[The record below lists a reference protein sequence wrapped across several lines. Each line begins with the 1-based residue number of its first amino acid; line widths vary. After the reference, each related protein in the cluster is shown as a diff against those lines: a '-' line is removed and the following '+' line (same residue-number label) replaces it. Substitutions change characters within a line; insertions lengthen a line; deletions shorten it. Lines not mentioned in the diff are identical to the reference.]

1 MWVTRLQPW
10 VAAWDDADEQLAEDT
25 GPHTEPSFRAYLTW
39 YEPKTRC
46 RLTYVDMHPQPH
58 VATSQD
64 RYARHRDEAL
74 AGAVSKCCILCF
86 FWLQFEACRLL
97 ELDCSLNVMRIHG
110 GSTMSMPAQLEA
122 WTTQRDR
129 ARGILQAFGTR
140 TEYEDS
146 YGSSQASTSVPCGPA
161 WQQPPLYHRQY
172 EGMV

>member
-1 MWVTRLQPW
+1 M
-10 VAAWDDADEQLAEDT
+10 
-25 GPHTEPSFRAYLTW
+25 
-39 YEPKTRC
+39 
-46 RLTYVDMHPQPH
+46 
-58 VATSQD
+58 
-64 RYARHRDEAL
+64 
-74 AGAVSKCCILCF
+74 
-86 FWLQFEACRLL
+86 LL

-161 WQQPPLYHRQY
+161 WQQPPLYHRQA

>member
-10 VAAWDDADEQLAEDT
+10 VAAWDDAGEQLAEDT

-58 VATSQD
+58 VVTSQD

-74 AGAVSKCCILCF
+74 AGA
-86 FWLQFEACRLL
+86 FEACRLL
-97 ELDCSLNVMRIHG
+97 ELDCSLNVTRIHG

-122 WTTQRDR
+122 
-129 ARGILQAFGTR
+129 
-140 TEYEDS
+140 
-146 YGSSQASTSVPCGPA
+146 
-161 WQQPPLYHRQY
+161 
-172 EGMV
+172 